1 MRRPKTS
8 DVEGYS
14 ARASKPFISRFLQ
27 QNLAG
32 HFQSGVPM
40 WPGRWMLQTG
50 GCSFGGCG
58 NNILNE
64 MEELSMAGKWI
75 SISARVSNCFVK
87 LRLCLNC
94 HH

>member
-1 MRRPKTS
+1 
-8 DVEGYS
+8 
-14 ARASKPFISRFLQ
+14 
-27 QNLAG
+27 
-32 HFQSGVPM
+32 
-40 WPGRWMLQTG
+40 MLQTG